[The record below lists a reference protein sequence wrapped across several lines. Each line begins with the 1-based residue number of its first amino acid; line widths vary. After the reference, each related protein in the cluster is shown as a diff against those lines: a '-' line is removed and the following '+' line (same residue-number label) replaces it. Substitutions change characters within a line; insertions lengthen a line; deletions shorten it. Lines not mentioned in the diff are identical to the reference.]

1 MKPLRVS
8 KRNSTYQILQALKSN
23 RAKRN
28 ELKEVFVEG
37 IAPIKNAV
45 LAGRTIRRII
55 YSQYD
60 KLSEWSRRLVA
71 DNSNAQLIALDEE
84 LYGELCDKREPSEL
98 LATIAEERLEL
109 QRVGLPEPPFVIVL
123 DRPSNHGNLGSI
135 IRSANA
141 FGVDLL
147 ITVGH
152 AVDLFDP
159 VVIRASMGSIFFTKV
174 CHEQSMKALDN
185 WVRSTKEAY
194 PKLALIGTDSKAKIS
209 LPEAHGIAKP
219 VILLIGN
226 EAKGLSVELKAL
238 VDKMVKIPMEG
249 RVDSLNVA
257 CAASI
262 AMYEI
267 SKRSRRGDGLELS

>member
-28 ELKEVFVEG
+28 QLGEVFVEG
-37 IAPIKNAV
+37 ITSIKSAV
-45 LAGRTIRRII
+45 LAGRAIKRLI
-55 YSQYD
+55 YTRSD
-60 KLSEWSRRLVA
+60 KLSDWSKDLVA
-71 DNSNAQLIALDEE
+71 SNSNAQLIALDEE
-84 LYGELCDKREPSEL
+84 LYSELCDKSEPSEL
-98 LATIAEERLEL
+98 LATIAEERLIL
-109 QRVGLPEPPFVIVL
+109 QQVVLPERPFVVVL
-123 DRPSNHGNLGSI
+123 DRPGNHGNLGST

-147 ITVGH
+147 VTIGH

-159 VVIRASMGSIFFTKV
+159 VVIRASMGSIFFTRV

-185 WVRSTKEAY
+185 WVRSAKSAY
-194 PKLALIGTDSKAKIS
+194 PQLTLIGTDSKAEIS
-209 LPEAHGIAKP
+209 LREAEEIAKP
-219 VILLIGN
+219 VILFIGN
-226 EAKGLSVELKAL
+226 EAKGLSVELQAL

-262 AMYEI
+262 AMYEVSAR
-267 SKRSRRGDGLELS
+267 SKRS